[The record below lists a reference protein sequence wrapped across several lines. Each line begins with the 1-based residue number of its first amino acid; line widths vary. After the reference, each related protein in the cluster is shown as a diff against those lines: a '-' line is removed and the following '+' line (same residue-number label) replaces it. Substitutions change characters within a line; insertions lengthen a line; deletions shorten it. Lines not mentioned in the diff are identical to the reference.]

1 MSRREENPQAPALLV
16 AVTRIEVLVVFAA
29 AVVLFLAPVKGG
41 SDIWAWITPPYNARY
56 IAAIYLAALLP
67 LILFAVSTRWSPG
80 HLVVWMILT
89 FTGSIMI
96 VMLGYT
102 DRFEWDRLVTWAF
115 WVLYLFLPFN
125 AAYWLWRLRELGVPG
140 QVAAT
145 APWRWALTGLALA
158 LGGYGIAL
166 LAVPED
172 VTGFWPWPVDA
183 FHARIYAATFLTAA
197 VGTWLLRSGGS
208 RAEYQVLAGTLLTL
222 GIASIVAVVLT
233 SSNAPDAVTV
243 DYDAS
248 GTWGFFALNT
258 AAALAGAALLTRAR
272 E

>member
-1 MSRREENPQAPALLV
+1 M
-16 AVTRIEVLVVFAA
+16 
-29 AVVLFLAPVKGG
+29 APVKSGN
-41 SDIWAWITPPYNARY
+41 DIWAWMTPPYNARY

-67 LILFAVSTRWSPG
+67 LIMFAVSTRWSPG

-96 VMLGYT
+96 VMLGYP

-115 WVLYLFLPFN
+115 WGLYLFLPFN
-125 AAYWLWRLRELGVPG
+125 AAYWLWKLRSWSVPG
-140 QVAAT
+140 RVATT

-166 LAVPED
+166 LAVPD
-172 VTGFWPWPVDA
+172 DATGLRPWPVDA

-197 VGTWLLRSGGS
+197 VGTWLVRSEGS
-208 RAEYQVLAGTLLTL
+208 RAEYQTIGITLLAL
-222 GIASIVAVVLT
+222 GIASVVAVVVT
-233 SSNAPDAVTV
+233 SSNAPEAVKV

-248 GTWGFFALNT
+248 GTWGFFALNI
-258 AAALAGAALLTRAR
+258 AIALAGAAFLTRAR